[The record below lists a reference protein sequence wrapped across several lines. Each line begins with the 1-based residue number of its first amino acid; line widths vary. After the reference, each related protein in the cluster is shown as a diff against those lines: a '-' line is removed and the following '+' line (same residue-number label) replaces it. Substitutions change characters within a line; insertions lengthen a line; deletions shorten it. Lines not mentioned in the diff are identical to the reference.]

1 MRHIKITDYTISDW
15 MKQAGVL
22 MVLAI
27 LARMTITSVAR
38 ENYVH
43 AIAHT
48 LGLAG
53 WIMIYFR
60 MMKGLRERNP
70 QD

>member
-1 MRHIKITDYTISDW
+1 MRHIKFTDYTISDW

-43 AIAHT
+43 TIGHT

-60 MMKGLRERNP
+60 LMKKLRERNP